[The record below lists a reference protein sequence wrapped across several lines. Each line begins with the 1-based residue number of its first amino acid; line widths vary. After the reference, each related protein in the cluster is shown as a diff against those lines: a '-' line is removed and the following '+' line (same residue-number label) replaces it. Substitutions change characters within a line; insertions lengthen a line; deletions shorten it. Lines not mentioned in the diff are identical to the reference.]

1 MTYEI
6 AIKRFEK
13 EESTKLNV
21 STRQFDDILLRFTKK
36 KKKKKKKKKERNL
49 IPSWAWG
56 FKASDVIRK

>member
-36 KKKKKKKKKERNL
+36 KKKKKKERNL